1 MLRHYATVLG
11 LVAGFGCAR
20 EPGDEFKGRWMVDG
34 PAFEPCGISE
44 RWWPVF
50 DSSLA
55 AETTVETTMVFIATP
70 SDSAAARASHVPQL
84 PPPMFA
90 TVRGETS
97 AVGAHGPSG
106 GYQRQILV
114 HHFDLAGPFRP
125 ADCR

>member
-1 MLRHYATVLG
+1 MVRRCATVLG
-11 LVAGFGCAR
+11 LVAGFACR
-20 EPGDEFKGRWMVDG
+20 PEPGAEFKGRWMVDG

-55 AETTVETTMVFIATP
+55 TATTVETTMVFIATP
-70 SDSAAARASHVPQL
+70 SDSAAARASDVPQL

-97 AVGAHGPSG
+97 GVGAHGPSG

-114 HHFDLAGPFRP
+114 HHFDCAGPFKP